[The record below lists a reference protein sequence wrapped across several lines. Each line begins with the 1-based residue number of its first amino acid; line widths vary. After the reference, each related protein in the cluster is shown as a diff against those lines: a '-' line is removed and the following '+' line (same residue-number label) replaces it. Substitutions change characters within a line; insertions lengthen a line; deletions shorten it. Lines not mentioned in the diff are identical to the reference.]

1 MPVNSKG
8 KPFDQG
14 AANQIY
20 TELLEQH
27 ALLKIRHTASFTNE
41 VNWILGDAAELLAG
55 YGVTSLYNLAEKRWT
70 EDEYQTD
77 PSNPDGQPILVQVE
91 KREVYD
97 STTGKQIP
105 LRELNNAQ
113 GDGFTWYAIQFAGQV
128 PIVVAWKELT
138 GAKAFAAQVGS
149 IMSLPPVQA
158 LMLAFAF
165 VPMFPGGPTY
175 MASWTQSVGAS
186 ALGAVGINAAANP
199 LLTKIVGS
207 VAISTIRS
215 GGNLSNALL
224 AAAATEVGSLV
235 GDTVGAAID
244 SKTVG
249 KVAAAATKA
258 EITGGKIPA
267 AFVAELGIDL
277 ATEGIET
284 VSNYLFS
291 NNDYLGTGLQTSPDD
306 YGLGID
312 TSEFQFEPID
322 VSSIG
327 VDEIN
332 YWDIEVSNDGTLIGM
347 SVDGAIL
354 AETPDGKTYDVT
366 SIWGSLPSLDDLNKT
381 LKGLTQLAVT
391 GTTLSNI
398 IEGKPPTGT
407 RPAAG
412 TVQRLPDGST
422 LTYNANGTVTRR
434 LPDGR
439 VISNTTN
446 LQQQAQMQNLTPLL
460 AIGGVA
466 LLLAS

>member
-1 MPVNSKG
+1 
-8 KPFDQG
+8 
-14 AANQIY
+14 
-20 TELLEQH
+20 
-27 ALLKIRHTASFTNE
+27 
-41 VNWILGDAAELLAG
+41 
-55 YGVTSLYNLAEKRWT
+55 
-70 EDEYQTD
+70 
-77 PSNPDGQPILVQVE
+77 
-91 KREVYD
+91 
-97 STTGKQIP
+97 
-105 LRELNNAQ
+105 
-113 GDGFTWYAIQFAGQV
+113 
-128 PIVVAWKELT
+128 
-138 GAKAFAAQVGS
+138 
-149 IMSLPPVQA
+149 
-158 LMLAFAF
+158 
-165 VPMFPGGPTY
+165 

-215 GGNLSNALL
+215 GGNLSNAVL

-244 SKTVG
+244 SETIG

-267 AFVAELGIDL
+267 AFAAELGIDL

-284 VSNYLFS
+284 VSNYLF
-291 NNDYLGTGLQTSPDD
+291 NDDYLGTGLQTSPDD
-306 YGLGID
+306 WGLGID

-332 YWDIEVSNDGTLIGM
+332 YWDFGVSNDGTLIGM
-347 SVDGAIL
+347 SVDGAVL

-366 SIWGSLPSLDDLNKT
+366 SIWDSLPSLDDLNKT

-398 IEGKPPTGT
+398 IEGKPTTGS

-422 LTYNANGTVTRR
+422 LTYNANGTVTRQ

-446 LQQQAQMQNLTPLL
+446 LQAQANMQNLTPLL

>member
-20 TELLEQH
+20 TELLEQ
-27 ALLKIRHTASFTNE
+27 AQLLKIRHTASFTKE
-41 VNWILGDAAELLAG
+41 QNWIMGDAAEILAA
-55 YGVTSLYNLAEKRWT
+55 YGVTSLYNLTEKRWS
-70 EDEYQTD
+70 EEEYQTD
-77 PSNPDGQPILVQVE
+77 PGNPDGQPILVTVE

-105 LRELNNAQ
+105 LNELNNSQ
-113 GDGFTWYAIQFAGQV
+113 GDGFTWYSIQFAGEV

-158 LMLAFAF
+158 LMLAFSF
-165 VPMFPGGPTY
+165 VPVFPGGPTY
-175 MASWTQSVGAS
+175 MAIWTQSVGAS

-215 GGNLSNALL
+215 GGNLSNAVL

-244 SKTVG
+244 SETLG

-258 EITGGKIPA
+258 EITGGKIPT

-277 ATEGIET
+277 ATEGTEA
-284 VSNYLFS
+284 VSNYLFG
-291 NNDYLGTGLQTSPDD
+291 NDYLGTGLLTSPDD

-332 YWDIEVSNDGTLIGM
+332 YWDFGTTDDGTLLGF
-347 SVDGAIL
+347 SVDGAVL
-354 AETPDGKTYDVT
+354 AETTDGKTYDVT
-366 SIWGSLPSLDDLNKT
+366 SIWDNLPSLNDLNNT

-398 IEGKPPTGT
+398 IEGKPATGT
-407 RPAAG
+407 RPAPG
-412 TVQRLPDGST
+412 TVQRLPDGSM
-422 LTYNANGTVTRR
+422 LTYNANGTVTRT

-439 VISNTTN
+439 VISNTSN
-446 LQQQAQMQNLTPLL
+446 LQQQANMQNLTPLL